1 MLCGHSNPLRY
12 EWPQWRLGLRPLASN
27 LRPLI
32 SSLVIMEILSGI
44 FQISLEQ
51 GLAYALVA
59 LGIVIS
65 FRILAFPDLTVDGSF
80 VLGGAVVARM
90 IVLGYQP
97 LTGIALAIL
106 IGFAAGCATGLLNTR
121 LKINSLLAGILIMTI
136 LYSVNLRVMGRS
148 NTPLLNY
155 VTVLTPFEQMEMR
168 WLSVVFFFAV
178 VVFASKFLT
187 DLFLHT
193 QFGLAMRATGDNEQ
207 MIRTLGV
214 NTDNITIFG
223 LGISNAF
230 VALSGAL
237 VAQHQGFADIGMGI
251 GMIVAGLAAIIIG
264 ETLLR
269 AKSVGMMT
277 LAAILGSFI
286 YRLIITIGLWLG
298 LAPTDL
304 KMATGAMV
312 ILALGFPALKKGKE
326 ERLHLRGI

>member
-1 MLCGHSNPLRY
+1 
-12 EWPQWRLGLRPLASN
+12 
-27 LRPLI
+27 
-32 SSLVIMEILSGI
+32 MEILSGI
-44 FQISLEQ
+44 LQISLEQ

-97 LTGIALAIL
+97 LTGVVLAIL
-106 IGFAAGCATGLLNTR
+106 IGFSAGCATGLLNTR

-155 VTVLTPFEQMEMR
+155 VTVFTPFEQMEIR
-168 WLSVVFFFAV
+168 WLSVTLFFGGIV
-178 VVFASKFLT
+178 LASKFLA

-193 QFGLAMRATGDNEQ
+193 QVGLAMRATGDNEQ

-214 NTDNITIFG
+214 NTDNMTVLG
-223 LGISNAF
+223 LGISNAL

-251 GMIVAGLAAIIIG
+251 GMIVAGLASIIIG

-269 AKSVGMMT
+269 ARSMGMIT
-277 LAAILGSFI
+277 FAAILGSCI
-286 YRLIITIGLWLG
+286 YRLVITIGLWLG

-326 ERLHLRGI
+326 ERIHLRGI

>member
-1 MLCGHSNPLRY
+1 
-12 EWPQWRLGLRPLASN
+12 
-27 LRPLI
+27 
-32 SSLVIMEILSGI
+32 MEILSGI
-44 FQISLEQ
+44 LQISLEQ

-97 LTGIALAIL
+97 LTGVVLAIL
-106 IGFAAGCATGLLNTR
+106 IGFSAGCATGLLNTR

-155 VTVLTPFEQMEMR
+155 ITVFTPFEQMEIR
-168 WLSVVFFFAV
+168 WLSVTLFFGGIV
-178 VVFASKFLT
+178 LASKFLA

-193 QFGLAMRATGDNEQ
+193 QVGLAMRATGDNEQ

-214 NTDNITIFG
+214 NTDNMTVLG
-223 LGISNAF
+223 LGISNAL

-251 GMIVAGLAAIIIG
+251 GMIVAGLASIIIG

-269 AKSVGMMT
+269 ARSVGMIT
-277 LAAILGSFI
+277 FAAILGSCI
-286 YRLIITIGLWLG
+286 YRLVITIGLWLG

-326 ERLHLRGI
+326 ERIHLRGI

>member
-1 MLCGHSNPLRY
+1 MD
-12 EWPQWRLGLRPLASN
+12 
-27 LRPLI
+27 
-32 SSLVIMEILSGI
+32 ILLGI

-80 VLGGAVVARM
+80 VLGGAVVAKV
-90 IVLGYQP
+90 IVLGYPP
-97 LTGIALAIL
+97 LTGIVLAVL
-106 IGFAAGCATGLLNTR
+106 IGFAAGCATGMLNTR

-155 VTVLTPFEQMEMR
+155 VTIFTPFEQMEMR
-168 WLSVVFFFAV
+168 WLSIVLFFSL
-178 VVFASKFLT
+178 VVFAGKFLT

-193 QFGLAMRATGDNEQ
+193 QIGLAMRATGDNEQ

-214 NTDNITIFG
+214 NTENMTVLG
-223 LGISNAF
+223 LGVSNAF

-264 ETLLR
+264 ETLLK
-269 AKSVGMMT
+269 AKSVGMVT
-277 LAAILGSFI
+277 FAAILGSFI

>member
-1 MLCGHSNPLRY
+1 
-12 EWPQWRLGLRPLASN
+12 
-27 LRPLI
+27 
-32 SSLVIMEILSGI
+32 
-44 FQISLEQ
+44 
-51 GLAYALVA
+51 
-59 LGIVIS
+59 
-65 FRILAFPDLTVDGSF
+65 
-80 VLGGAVVARM
+80 M
-90 IVLGYQP
+90 IALGYQP
-97 LTGIALAIL
+97 LTGIALAIIL
-106 IGFAAGCATGLLNTR
+106 GFAAGCATGILNTR

-155 VTVLTPFEQMEMR
+155 VTVFTPFEQMEMR
-168 WLSVVFFFAV
+168 WLAIVLFFGLI
-178 VVFASKFLT
+178 VFACKFLT

-193 QFGLAMRATGDNEQ
+193 QVGLVMRATGDNEQ

-214 NTDNITIFG
+214 NTDNMTVLG

-269 AKSVGMMT
+269 ARSVGMNT
-277 LAAILGSFI
+277 FAAIVGSFI
-286 YRLIITIGLWLG
+286 YRLTITVGLWLG

-326 ERLHLRGI
+326 EKLHLRGI

>member
-1 MLCGHSNPLRY
+1 MD
-12 EWPQWRLGLRPLASN
+12 
-27 LRPLI
+27 
-32 SSLVIMEILSGI
+32 ILSGI
-44 FQISLEQ
+44 LQISLEQ

-97 LTGIALAIL
+97 LTGVVLAIL
-106 IGFAAGCATGLLNTR
+106 IGFSAGCATGLLNTR

-155 VTVLTPFEQMEMR
+155 ITVFTPFEQMEIR
-168 WLSVVFFFAV
+168 WLSVTLFFGGIV
-178 VVFASKFLT
+178 LASKFLA

-193 QFGLAMRATGDNEQ
+193 QVGLAMRATGDNEQ

-214 NTDNITIFG
+214 NTDNMTVLG
-223 LGISNAF
+223 LGISNAL

-251 GMIVAGLAAIIIG
+251 GMIVAGLASIIIG

-269 AKSVGMMT
+269 ARSVGMIT
-277 LAAILGSFI
+277 FAAILGSCI
-286 YRLIITIGLWLG
+286 YRLVITIGLWLG

-326 ERLHLRGI
+326 ERIHLRGI

>member
-1 MLCGHSNPLRY
+1 MD
-12 EWPQWRLGLRPLASN
+12 
-27 LRPLI
+27 
-32 SSLVIMEILSGI
+32 ILLGI

-65 FRILAFPDLTVDGSF
+65 FRVLVFPDLTVDGSF
-80 VLGGAVVARM
+80 VLGGAVVAKM
-90 IVLGYQP
+90 IVSGYP
-97 LTGIALAIL
+97 PIMGIVLAVL
-106 IGFAAGCATGLLNTR
+106 IGFVAGCATGILNTR

-148 NTPLLNY
+148 NTPLLNS
-155 VTVLTPFEQMEMR
+155 VTILTPFEQMEMR
-168 WLSVVFFFAV
+168 WLSVVLFFAL
-178 VVFASKFLT
+178 VVFAGKFLT

-193 QFGLAMRATGDNEQ
+193 QVGLAMRATGDNEQ

-214 NTDNITIFG
+214 NTDNTTVLG

-277 LAAILGSFI
+277 FAAILGSFF

-326 ERLHLRGI
+326 EKLHLRGI